1 MCSHGRSHTR
11 ASGPAKGDL
20 VTSSARLLTRTTVTA
35 CCAAG
40 LGLAG
45 AATSPGLAADG
56 PGVTSRVSVSSS
68 EAQTDGATYGS
79 SAMSANGRYVVF
91 TSEASNLVA
100 GDTNGVSDVFVRDL
114 VSGTT
119 RRVSVS
125 SADRQADAESLG
137 GVAITPTGRYVAF
150 TSTASN
156 LVAHDTNGN
165 RDVFVR
171 DLAHGTTRRVSLTD
185 TDRQGRLGGDAPA
198 ISADGRFVA
207 FLSYSGNLVPRDTN
221 GHADVFV
228 RDRSRGTTRR
238 VSVTSAE
245 KQVYLGGAAP
255 AISAGGRYVAF
266 VSDSRSLVAGD
277 TNKARDV
284 FLRDRSRG
292 TTHRVSLTSA
302 EGQLSSYSHGPPS
315 LSGGGRYVAFLNG
328 GNVLVRDRAAGTTEE
343 VSVGNG
349 TSGGGRDSDSAPVRI
364 SGDGRYVVFTS
375 FSALVAGDAN
385 LRDDVFVRDR
395 VARTLERVS
404 VSSAGTE
411 GHGHSRTGSISD
423 DGRLVTFSSAAP
435 DLVLGDTNA
444 ADDQFTRTR

>member
-125 SADRQADAESLG
+125 SAERQADAESLG

-150 TSTASN
+150 TSTAS
-156 LVAHDTNGN
+156 
-165 RDVFVR
+165 
-171 DLAHGTTRRVSLTD
+171 
-185 TDRQGRLGGDAPA
+185 
-198 ISADGRFVA
+198 
-207 FLSYSGNLVPRDTN
+207 NLVPRDTN

-395 VARTLERVS
+395 VAKTLERVS

>member
-1 MCSHGRSHTR
+1 MTGSTR
-11 ASGPAKGDL
+11 PL
-20 VTSSARLLTRTTVTA
+20 IRTTVTA
-35 CCAAG
+35 CGAAA
-40 LGLAG
+40 LVVAG
-45 AATSPGLAADG
+45 AATFPGQAADSPGA
-56 PGVTSRVSVSSS
+56 TTRVSVSSG
-68 EAQTDGATYGS
+68 QTQADGPTYGS

-91 TSEASNLVA
+91 TSEASNLVP

-114 VSGTT
+114 SAGTT
-119 RRVSVS
+119 RRISVS
-125 SADRQADAESLG
+125 SAERQADTESLG

-171 DLAHGTTRRVSLTD
+171 DLARGTTRRVSLTD
-185 TDRQGRLGGDAPA
+185 AGRQGRLGGDAPA
-198 ISADGRFVA
+198 ISADGRYVA
-207 FLSYSGNLVPRDTN
+207 FMSFSDNLVPRDTN
-221 GHADVFV
+221 RHGDVFV

-245 KQVYLGGAAP
+245 KQVYLGGAVP

-266 VSDSRSLVAGD
+266 LSDSRSLVPGD

-292 TTHRVSLTSA
+292 TTRRVSLNSA
-302 EGQLSSYSHGPPS
+302 ERQLASYSYGPPS
-315 LSGGGRYVAFLNG
+315 LSAGGRYVAFLNG
-328 GNVLVRDRAAGTTEE
+328 DDVLVRDRTAGTTTA

-349 TSGGGRDSDSAPVRI
+349 ASGGGRDSTPAPVRL

-375 FSALVAGDAN
+375 FAALVAGDTN

-395 VARTLERVS
+395 ATGTLERAS
-404 VSSAGTE
+404 VSSAGIE
-411 GHGHSRTGSISD
+411 GHGSSRTGSISD
-423 DGRLVTFSSAAP
+423 DGRLVSFGSDAP
-435 DLVLGDTNA
+435 DLVVGDTNGA
-444 ADDQFTRTR
+444 EDQFTRTR